1 MMLSDELRQAR
12 YDVIEAVTADEA
24 YSILYTDV
32 EIGLIITD
40 VRTPGPLEGT
50 GLARLARAE
59 FSGVK
64 VIITTAHM
72 PKSDVGDVDGYFSKP
87 YDPYLIVALVKALLS
102 EGKG

>member
-1 MMLSDELRQAR
+1 
-12 YDVIEAVTADEA
+12 
-24 YSILYTDV
+24 
-32 EIGLIITD
+32 
-40 VRTPGPLEGT
+40 
-50 GLARLARAE
+50 
-59 FSGVK
+59 VK